1 MLGHHFEQQVVIS
14 FCPRK
19 GLKNENPEIESR
31 KSNPENIKVDFRRYS
46 EEVLYKIFEFRKIIS
61 TYVAKI
67 YVEIFSLLYITF
79 AVKSTKLFSILP
91 VRKVPQDHGIL
102 KKRLKTSE
110 SA

>member
-31 KSNPENIKVDFRRYS
+31 SVKFSNFEKLFLRTNLSLCRDFQPPIHNLCC
-46 EEVLYKIFEFRKIIS
+46 EIDKIVLNLTGE
-61 TYVAKI
+61 
-67 YVEIFSLLYITF
+67 
-79 AVKSTKLFSILP
+79 KSTSRPWNF
-91 VRKVPQDHGIL
+91 

>member
-46 EEVLYKIFEFRKIIS
+46 EEV
-61 TYVAKI
+61 
-67 YVEIFSLLYITF
+67 
-79 AVKSTKLFSILP
+79 
-91 VRKVPQDHGIL
+91 
-102 KKRLKTSE
+102 
-110 SA
+110 